1 MTNSKHFMLSRLV
14 CLALVAFLPAITA
27 AQCGPI
33 TLVPIAT
40 GFNGMVGID
49 HYQPT
54 NQIVVSV
61 NYSWGAP
68 NNLDLIA
75 GNGAHIQYSALDSVF
90 DELLIATA
98 KDDGNGMSMGGFPAG
113 TLVSGTSFAAEV
125 LRVDPGGSP
134 IMNPWVTC
142 PGELGRFEGSFY
154 FDRTG
159 VFGGDLIAVSN
170 AGGVWRI
177 NSAGQPTFL
186 TNVGVHLEGVITMPN
201 NLTKWGPWAGK
212 ILAGDE
218 DNYRIWAIDA
228 NGNATPY
235 SLGLDPE
242 DLDLI
247 PANMNFYGVDFASQT
262 LRGAPASAF
271 TCMVGDLLVT
281 VEHPGKSVHVWWDGT
296 QFRQEQIAQ
305 VAQWE
310 HVTFSPAGMNPIG
323 PTLCTTTATCT
334 KPTPPAYQ
342 HGFDNIC
349 GYGGVSSV
357 TLSVAA
363 AGGPPPFTY
372 AWSGPGTIVNGNTAN
387 PTVTPP
393 CPPNNGT
400 ACHTYT
406 VVVTD
411 GSGCTATC
419 SINLSSININC
430 IGNTNNG
437 NNGNNTGQSG
447 NGVIQSVN
455 AQQHITICH
464 VPPGNNSIGQIKC
477 LPVPAIN
484 DHLAN
489 HSGDYLGPCG
499 AVPPTTGCSAN
510 RSMPGLSANPEP
522 GKLEMQA
529 FPNPTSGNLR
539 VAMQAGEGA
548 TNGNLELRLMDLT
561 GRIIAVQT
569 PKLSSGMGE
578 AIFDLSNIAPGTYIL
593 SLDGGKEGRLVQR
606 IVRE

>member
-1 MTNSKHFMLSRLV
+1 MTNSKHFTITRLGW
-14 CLALVAFLPAITA
+14 LAMVLLLPAIAA

-33 TLVPIAT
+33 NLVPIAT
-40 GFNGMVGID
+40 GFNGMIGID
-49 HYQPT
+49 HYEPT
-54 NQIVVSV
+54 NQLLVSV
-61 NYSWGAP
+61 NYSNGAP
-68 NNLDLIA
+68 HNLDLIA
-75 GNGAHIQYSALDSVF
+75 ANGNHTQYSPLANSF
-90 DELLIATA
+90 DELKIATA
-98 KDDGNGMSMGGFPAG
+98 KNEGNGFSLGGFPAG
-113 TLVSGTSFAAEV
+113 TAVTATINPGEILLIE
-125 LRVDPGGSP
+125 PGGNIPSY
-134 IMNPWVTC
+134 PWVTC
-142 PGELGRFEGSFY
+142 PGELGQFRGSFY

-159 VFGGDLIAVSN
+159 VFGGDLIGVTHF
-170 AGGVWRI
+170 GGVWRI

-186 TNVGVHLEGVITMPN
+186 ANLGVHLEGVVTIPN
-201 NLTKWGPWAGK
+201 NPAKWGPWAGK

-218 DNYRIWAIDA
+218 DNYRLWSIDV
-228 NGNATPY
+228 NGNTASY

-247 PANMNFYGVDFASQT
+247 PANMNFYGVDFNTQT
-262 LRGAPASAF
+262 LRGALASEF

-281 VEHPGKSVHVWWDGT
+281 IEHPGKSIHVWWDGT
-296 QFRQEQIAQ
+296 QFQQEQIAL
-305 VAQWE
+305 VGQWE
-310 HVTFSPAGMNPIG
+310 HVTFSPAGVNPIG
-323 PTLCTTTATCT
+323 PTSCTLTATCT
-334 KPTPPAYQ
+334 KPVPPAYQ

-357 TLSVAA
+357 TLSVTA
-363 AGGPPPFTY
+363 AGGPPPFSY

-400 ACHTYT
+400 ACHTYS

-411 GSGCTATC
+411 GAGCTATC

-489 HSGDYLGPCG
+489 HSGDYLGPCA
-499 AVPPTTGCSAN
+499 AVPPTTGCAAN
-510 RSMPGLSANPEP
+510 RTMPGLSPNPEP

-529 FPNPTSGNLR
+529 YPNPTSGSLR

-548 TNGNLELRLMDLT
+548 IDGNLELRLMDLT
-561 GRIIAVQT
+561 GRIIAVQV
-569 PKLSSGMGE
+569 PQLSGGMGE
-578 AIFDLSNIAPGTYIL
+578 AIFDLSDIAPGTYIL
-593 SLDGGKEGRLVQR
+593 SLDGGKDGRLVQR
-606 IVRE
+606 IVKE